1 MNPVKVM
8 INGLPG
14 NVAGNIARQILA
26 DRRFRLLPWSLTGP
40 DIAEATFA
48 VDTFSVQLLTP
59 EKRDAEI
66 EKIKQTEGDFITVDF
81 TLPAAVNDNADFY
94 CRHT

>member
-14 NVAGNIARQILA
+14 NVAGNIATQILA
-26 DRRFRLLPWSLTGP
+26 DHRFRLLPWSLTGP
-40 DIAEATFA
+40 DIAEATCA
-48 VDTFSVQLLTP
+48 VDTFSIQLLTP

-66 EKIKQTEGDFITVDF
+66 ERSNRRKG
-81 TLPAAVNDNADFY
+81 TLSL
-94 CRHT
+94 

>member
-40 DIAEATFA
+40 DIAKLTQCGGHILRTAL
-48 VDTFSVQLLTP
+48 DT
-59 EKRDAEI
+59 
-66 EKIKQTEGDFITVDF
+66 
-81 TLPAAVNDNADFY
+81 
-94 CRHT
+94 